1 MDFTFTEEQR
11 FFQENVRRALRELVL
26 PQAGTIDREGRF
38 PLDLFRK
45 FGALGYF
52 GLRYPE
58 AMGGMAGDCTSFTIL
73 AEELGSVSLSFAAA
87 VTMQCLMG
95 TDFVHRFG
103 TEDHMKRLL
112 IPALRGE
119 KIGTIAFTEPDCG
132 SDLGA
137 IRTRAVKDGNEF
149 VITGRKLWIT
159 SAEVA
164 DFVTVVAT
172 TDPSK
177 RLRGLAF
184 FLVEKGM
191 PGFTVGQRIEK
202 ISAKGSPAAEVIL
215 DGCRV
220 PSSNLLGIEG
230 KGAEY
235 LDSILGEIRIMIAGL
250 GLGLS
255 RSGFSAGLA
264 YVRERE
270 AFGKRIGDF
279 QMIQDKLAE
288 METRIECTRLLAYHA
303 AALKDR
309 GLPVKK
315 QAAMAK
321 FYSTETAN
329 FVADQV
335 SRIFGAYGIAEEYPA
350 QRLFRDARFLLYG
363 GGTSEILKTVIARES
378 LKGTRAG

>member
-1 MDFTFTEEQR
+1 MDFTLTEEQR
-11 FFQENVRRALRELVL
+11 FFQENVRRALKELVL
-26 PQAGTIDREGRF
+26 PHAGAIDGEGRF

-58 AMGGMAGDCTSFTIL
+58 EVGGLSGDCTSFTIL
-73 AEELGSVSLSFAAA
+73 AEELASVSLSFAAA

-103 TEDHMKRLL
+103 TEDHKKRLL

-137 IRTRAVKDGNEF
+137 IRTRAVRDGDDF

-172 TDPSK
+172 TDPAK

-191 PGFTVGQRIEK
+191 PGFSVGQRIEK
-202 ISAKGSPAAEVIL
+202 ISVKGSPAAEVIL
-215 DGCRV
+215 DACRV
-220 PSSNLLGIEG
+220 PSTNLLGIEG

-235 LDSILGEIRIMIAGL
+235 LDSILSEIRIMISGL
-250 GLGLS
+250 GLGLA
-255 RSGFSAGLA
+255 RSGFLAGLA
-264 YVRERE
+264 YARERE
-270 AFGKRIGDF
+270 AFGRSIGDF

-288 METRIECTRLLAYHA
+288 METRIECTRLLAYYA
-303 AALKDR
+303 ASLKDR
-309 GLPVKK
+309 GLPVRK

-321 FYSTETAN
+321 FYSTETAG

-335 SRIFGAYGIAEEYPA
+335 TRIYGAYGIAEEYPA

-363 GGTSEILKTVIARES
+363 GGTSEILKMVIARES
-378 LKGTRAG
+378 LKGPRAG

>member
-1 MDFTFTEEQR
+1 
-11 FFQENVRRALRELVL
+11 
-26 PQAGTIDREGRF
+26 
-38 PLDLFRK
+38 
-45 FGALGYF
+45 
-52 GLRYPE
+52 
-58 AMGGMAGDCTSFTIL
+58 
-73 AEELGSVSLSFAAA
+73 
-87 VTMQCLMG
+87 MG

-103 TEDHMKRLL
+103 TEDHRERLL
-112 IPALRGE
+112 VPALRGE

-137 IRTRAVKDGNEF
+137 IRTRAVRDGDDF

-172 TDPSK
+172 TDPTK

-191 PGFTVGQRIEK
+191 PGFSVGQKIEK
-202 ISAKGSPAAEVIL
+202 ISVRGSPAAEVIL

-220 PSSNLLGIEG
+220 PASNLLGVEG
-230 KGAEY
+230 KGADY
-235 LDSILGEIRIMIAGL
+235 LDSILSEIRIMISGL
-250 GLGLS
+250 GLGLA
-255 RSGFSAGLA
+255 RAGFLAGLTYA
-264 YVRERE
+264 RERE
-270 AFGKRIGDF
+270 AFGRRIGDF

-303 AALKDR
+303 AGLKDR
-309 GLPVKK
+309 GLPVRK

-321 FYSTETAN
+321 FYSTETAG

-335 SRIFGAYGIAEEYPA
+335 TRIYGAYGIAEEYPA

-378 LKGTRAG
+378 LKGARAG